1 MAKRI
6 IFLLLIAVSFMSCE
20 KEAGEGGTSEIRGKI
35 YVHDYNAD
43 MTFLLK
49 EYYAP
54 EEDVYIIYGDD
65 DIYSERTRTNYDGS
79 FIFRHLQK
87 GKYRIFAYSKNIEI
101 PAGVEPVIVEVEITD
116 DFQTVELSE
125 DIVIK
130 K

>member
-35 YVHDYNAD
+35 YVNKYNAD
-43 MTFLLK
+43 MTYLLK

-79 FIFRHLQK
+79 FIFRNLQK
-87 GKYRIFAYSKNIEI
+87 GKYKIFAYSKNLVI
-101 PAGVEPVIVEVEITD
+101 PAGTEPIIVEVEIED
-116 DFQTVELSE
+116 DFQTVELSK

>member
-1 MAKRI
+1 
-6 IFLLLIAVSFMSCE
+6 
-20 KEAGEGGTSEIRGKI
+20 
-35 YVHDYNAD
+35 
-43 MTFLLK
+43 MTYLLK

-79 FIFRHLQK
+79 FIFRNLQK
-87 GKYRIFAYSKNIEI
+87 GKYKIFAYSKNLVI
-101 PAGVEPVIVEVEITD
+101 PAGTEPIIVEVEIED
-116 DFQTVELSE
+116 DFQTVELSK

>member
-35 YVHDYNAD
+35 YVNKYNAD
-43 MTFLLK
+43 MSDTIK
-49 EYYAP
+49 KYYAQ

-65 DIYSERTRTNYDGS
+65 DIYSDRTRTNYDGS
-79 FIFRHLQK
+79 FIFKYLQK
-87 GKYRIFAYSKNIEI
+87 GKYKIFAYSKNLYL
-101 PAGVEPVIVEVEITD
+101 PAGKEPIIVEVEIED
-116 DFQTVELSE
+116 DFQTVELSK